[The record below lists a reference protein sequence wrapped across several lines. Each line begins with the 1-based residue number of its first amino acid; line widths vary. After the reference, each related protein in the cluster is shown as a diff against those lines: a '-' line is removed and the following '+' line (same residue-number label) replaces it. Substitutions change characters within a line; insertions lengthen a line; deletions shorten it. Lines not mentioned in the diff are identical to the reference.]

1 MISSSYLVVQL
12 LQGFEWFDESLQL
25 SLRDLGWPPVTR
37 PESMV
42 MMHVTIDIDRPAD
55 IARSLRLTRQ
65 AVHSTIASLVNRG
78 IVELAPDPSDGRIKV
93 VRFTEMG
100 SAMRRDAQKIV
111 NSLAEQ
117 LSERIGLSHVAALGT
132 SLGLNWGN
140 PIIAKIGGGPDESFR
155 QKLRDMEGGA
165 ARAGQAEA
173 PKVR

>member
-42 MMHVTIDIDRPAD
+42 MMHVTIDIVRPAD

-117 LSERIGLSHVAALGT
+117 LCDRIGSSHVAALGT
-132 SLGLNWGN
+132 SLGLNWGK
-140 PIIAKIGGGPDESFR
+140 PIIAKVSGGPDESFR
-155 QKLRDMEGGA
+155 QKLHDVGNDA
-165 ARAGQAEA
+165 ARSAQTAA
-173 PKVR
+173 LRSR